1 MRTQLLLIALLV
13 ACGSCFEEETRS
25 GILTSFTPNFFK
37 KMKDPI
43 LDQVFKRL
51 VESTQ
56 SNIGD
61 VNLRDTEL
69 QFASHHH

>member
-1 MRTQLLLIALLV
+1 MKALLLLIALLV
-13 ACGSCFEEETRS
+13 AFASCSDEEIRS

-61 VNLRDTEL
+61 VNLRDTEM
-69 QFASHHH
+69 QFASNHH

>member
-1 MRTQLLLIALLV
+1 MKTPFVLILLIIVCA
-13 ACGSCFEEETRS
+13 SCFEEETRS

-61 VNLRDTEL
+61 VNLRDTEMHFTS
-69 QFASHHH
+69 QHH

>member
-1 MRTQLLLIALLV
+1 MKALLLLIALLV
-13 ACGSCFEEETRS
+13 AFASCFEEEIRS

-51 VESTQ
+51 VESAQ

-61 VNLRDTEL
+61 VNLRDTEM
-69 QFASHHH
+69 

>member
-1 MRTQLLLIALLV
+1 MRAPILLIALIV

-51 VESTQ
+51 V
-56 SNIGD
+56 
-61 VNLRDTEL
+61 
-69 QFASHHH
+69 